1 MARWDG
7 TEEKKKKEKK
17 AQPPSQPI
25 VDWLRILNIRST
37 FLFCEGGTALKR
49 ILPSKYA
56 FNSIFM
62 YRTRGFLQI
71 VLFPLFLLFLPL
83 TFPRLW
89 TFAGAKAN
97 RVETSVLLNFITIT
111 GEEEEKPNKKK
122 DSSRRKSSFQFS
134 SRELWQ
140 ERICG
145 YTTPSIVRRR
155 RRVRPRQLCVPRGN
169 NFLFQLLWMNSG
181 IERRQANHR
190 HHHQFR
196 HQWCPV
202 NGNGQRSEN
211 FSLSFSLSAWDGER
225 VWVLVRSS
233 QFKELGTEN
242 SRKWSSS
249 RTSQV
254 SF

>member
-1 MARWDG
+1 
-7 TEEKKKKEKK
+7 
-17 AQPPSQPI
+17 
-25 VDWLRILNIRST
+25 
-37 FLFCEGGTALKR
+37 
-49 ILPSKYA
+49 
-56 FNSIFM
+56 M

-134 SRELWQ
+134 SWELGQ
-140 ERICG
+140 ERKCG

-211 FSLSFSLSAWDGER
+211 FPLSPSLFLPGMENVSEYWWEVLNSKNSELSKVEQQQDS
-225 VWVLVRSS
+225 SS
-233 QFKELGTEN
+233 QFLV
-242 SRKWSSS
+242 SS
-249 RTSQV
+249 RRVRTCLVWAAVVRLQIN
-254 SF
+254 

>member
-122 DSSRRKSSFQFS
+122 DLSRRKSSFQFS
-134 SRELWQ
+134 SWELGQ
-140 ERICG
+140 ERKCG